1 MGSVQTFDE
10 DGVIDV
16 TDKSLLCLLFNN
28 WNLYAFWKSINTNST
43 KKSHTFIASKSISL
57 LPNSSA
63 GKAKFSN
70 RITSVDGMVFCI
82 NNWTHV
88 GNL

>member
-28 WNLYAFWKSINTNST
+28 
-43 KKSHTFIASKSISL
+43 
-57 LPNSSA
+57 
-63 GKAKFSN
+63 
-70 RITSVDGMVFCI
+70 
-82 NNWTHV
+82 
-88 GNL
+88 